1 MTYNKSMSNFK
12 KKISGLFIFV
22 LVTFSFFGESSQDK
36 GIFYSEDP
44 LIITYRYFYN
54 AFWNYIEDASTLN
67 YFEKEISW
75 MGEEIDSF
83 LNSPN
88 YKSYSKK
95 NSIYMELGLK
105 LQKDFYDF
113 KEAFSN
119 KNEFQTIEAVKNID
133 HDMYSV
139 VVFQKSFAVT
149 TCNLYLSMM
158 LFFILLMFMTL
169 YLSLFYGKKYR
180 YTIQELG
187 TSKMNEE
194 NTSQMSKA
202 YIIALEKQETEFSRE
217 LHDTVIQDL
226 RAIKLHSEVLK
237 VLPESEEDKKKIAEI
252 SSTCVSSLRNLCYD
266 LTPPDLAMEF
276 STASG
281 ALVTAVSNL
290 CEHFTRKTGI
300 PCPLNSAPNLDVGN
314 LKKEEFIYI
323 YRIIQEALTNV
334 EKHSKAESASVLL
347 RNDNSNGNEK
357 LLVFITDD
365 GIGFNPKSYSP
376 DYIKYHFGMRN
387 MITRAELIN
396 GTINIIS
403 EDGDGTVI
411 RLEVPLE

>member
-1 MTYNKSMSNFK
+1 MGDLK
-12 KKISGLFIFV
+12 KKISALLIFI
-22 LVTFSFFGESSQDK
+22 LMSFSFFGQSPQEK

-44 LIITYRYFYN
+44 LVITFKYFYD
-54 AFWNYIEDASTLN
+54 AFWNYVLDPTTLN
-67 YFEKEISW
+67 YFEKEVAW
-75 MGEEIDSF
+75 FNDEIDSF
-83 LNSPN
+83 LQSPN
-88 YKSYSKK
+88 YKSYSRK
-95 NSIYMELGLK
+95 NSEYKELGQQLK
-105 LQKDFYDF
+105 NDFSRF
-113 KEAFSN
+113 IVGFNQNSMEK
-119 KNEFQTIEAVKNID
+119 QIQAVKEIE
-133 HDMYSV
+133 HDMYRV

-187 TSKMNEE
+187 TSRKNEE
-194 NTSQMSKA
+194 TNSQMSKA

-252 SSTCVSSLRNLCYD
+252 SSSCVSTLRNLCYD

-276 STASG
+276 STAAG
-281 ALVTAVSNL
+281 GLITAVSNL
-290 CEHFTRKTGI
+290 CEHFTQKTHI
-300 PCPLNSAPNLDVGN
+300 PCPLNSAPNLYLGN

-347 RNDNSNGNEK
+347 RNDNSNGNSK

-365 GIGFNPKSYSP
+365 GIGFSPKSYTP

>member
-1 MTYNKSMSNFK
+1 
-12 KKISGLFIFV
+12 
-22 LVTFSFFGESSQDK
+22 
-36 GIFYSEDP
+36 
-44 LIITYRYFYN
+44 
-54 AFWNYIEDASTLN
+54 
-67 YFEKEISW
+67 
-75 MGEEIDSF
+75 
-83 LNSPN
+83 
-88 YKSYSKK
+88 
-95 NSIYMELGLK
+95 
-105 LQKDFYDF
+105 
-113 KEAFSN
+113 
-119 KNEFQTIEAVKNID
+119 
-133 HDMYSV
+133 
-139 VVFQKSFAVT
+139 
-149 TCNLYLSMM
+149 
-158 LFFILLMFMTL
+158 
-169 YLSLFYGKKYR
+169 
-180 YTIQELG
+180 
-187 TSKMNEE
+187 MNEE

-357 LLVFITDD
+357 LLVFILQILKQIYNVEHIMLVDLF
-365 GIGFNPKSYSP
+365 GS
-376 DYIKYHFGMRN
+376 IK
-387 MITRAELIN
+387 ITK
-396 GTINIIS
+396 IICF
-403 EDGDGTVI
+403 I
-411 RLEVPLE
+411 